1 MSAQPPAAGSDAGR
15 SLFRAAIAAWR
26 RSLPELAEL
35 VAVPALS
42 AAFDPEGAASAHLAA
57 AAELLRQVALRTGL
71 PGLTAEVV
79 TLEGRSPTLCV
90 TVPATPGLEEAPPAL
105 LYGHYDRQPPL
116 GSWRAGLAPFA
127 PVREGDRLY
136 GRGAADDAWA
146 AFGAFA
152 ALVGLAETGW
162 PQRRVV
168 LLVEGSEESGSPDLP
183 AYLDRL
189 RPEIGRP
196 DLVVALDTGGPTADR
211 LWRSASLRGL
221 VNLVLRVSVLTEGVH
236 SGSVG
241 GVVPDSFRI
250 LRQLLDRLEDPETGR
265 VRLAGLWADPP
276 AAVRQ
281 QAEALAAELADADL
295 RELPTRPGLRLD
307 GESPVDRLLRR
318 TWQPTL
324 AVIGQDG
331 MPSLAEA
338 GNVLR
343 PTTALGLSIRLPPT
357 VPAEPAAEA
366 VRGALRAD
374 PPSGAQVDVE
384 IASTGDGFFAGRLPD
399 WLTRAL
405 DDASEATFGRRSGVT
420 GEGGS
425 IPFLAALS
433 ARYPEAAIVAT
444 GVLTPGTNAHGPNES
459 LHLPTAE
466 RVTACLA
473 WLLAAQAAADTAP
486 AG

>member
-1 MSAQPPAAGSDAGR
+1 MSPQPPSAAPEPDR
-15 SLFRAAIAAWR
+15 PLPRAAIAAWR
-26 RSLPELAEL
+26 RSLPEFAEL

-42 AAFDPEGAASAHLAA
+42 PAFDPDGARSAHLAA
-57 AAELLRQVALRTGL
+57 AAALLRESAVRTGL
-71 PGLTAEVV
+71 PGLSAEVV
-79 TLEGRSPTLCV
+79 TLEGLSPTVCV
-90 TVPATPGLEEAPPAL
+90 TVPATPGLEDAPPAL

-116 GSWRAGLAPFA
+116 GPWRAGLAPFS
-127 PVREGDRLY
+127 PVIEGDRLY

-146 AFGAFA
+146 AFGAFG
-152 ALVGLAETGW
+152 ALVGLAETG
-162 PQRRVV
+162 QAHRRVV

-196 DLVVALDTGGPTADR
+196 DLVVALDTGGPTDDR

-221 VNLVLRVSVLTEGVH
+221 VNLVLRVSVLAESVH
-236 SGSVG
+236 SGSLG

-250 LRQLLDRLEDPETGR
+250 VRRLLDRLEDPQTGR
-265 VRLAGLWADPP
+265 VRLAELWADPP
-276 AAVRQ
+276 PDVRR
-281 QAEALAAELADADL
+281 QAESLAAELGDADL
-295 RELPTRPGLRLD
+295 RQLSTRPGLRLD
-307 GESPVDRLLRR
+307 GESPADRLLRR
-318 TWQPTL
+318 TWEPTL

-331 MPSLAEA
+331 LPPLAEA

-343 PTTALGLSIRLPPT
+343 PTTALGLSVRLPPT
-357 VPAEPAAEA
+357 VSAESAAEA
-366 VRGALRAD
+366 LRATLAAD
-374 PPSGAQVDVE
+374 PPSGAEVGVE
-384 IASTGDGFFAGRLPD
+384 VISTGDGFFAGRLPE

-405 DDASEATFGRRSGVT
+405 DDASQATFGRPAGVT

-425 IPFLAALS
+425 IPFLAALG

-473 WLLAAQAAADTAP
+473 WLLAAQAEAVDPAP
-486 AG
+486 A